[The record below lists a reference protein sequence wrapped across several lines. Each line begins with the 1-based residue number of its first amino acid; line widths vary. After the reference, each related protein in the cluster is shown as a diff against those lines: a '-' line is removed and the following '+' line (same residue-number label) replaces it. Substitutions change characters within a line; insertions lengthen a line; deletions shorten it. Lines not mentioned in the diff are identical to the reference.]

1 MVQEGFKRK
10 LTAILNADV
19 EGYSRLMRED
29 EEATIRTLTTYR
41 GAMATLIQQYRGRV
55 VDSPGDNLLAEFA
68 SIVDAT
74 ECAVKIQ
81 RKLKSRNADL
91 PDNRRMEFR
100 IGINLGDVVEEADR
114 IYGDGVN
121 IAARL
126 ESMAEAGGICISG
139 AAYDQVENKLGL
151 RYKDLGEHKVKNIAK
166 PIRVY
171 RIMIETEAPVPQV
184 SRKFKLPDKPSIA
197 VLPFTNMSD
206 DPKQEYFSDGM
217 AEDLMTDL
225 SKISGLLVISR
236 NSTFAYKGKSI
247 EAKQIAEKLGVRY
260 LLEGSVRKAGEQV
273 RINVQLIDATTDYH
287 LWAERYDGKMNNIFG
302 LQDKITQKIV
312 AALVVKLAKGEQE
325 HLASGETSNI
335 AAYDAFLKGMDYLNR
350 QSRTAKALSYFEKAI
365 KLDPNYGR
373 AYAGLA
379 RAYDDASWLGL
390 FGRLGLSFQETR
402 LWMRHYLQLAMKNP
416 TSFASVLN
424 AKIIYLERR
433 YEEAIAEIGR
443 AITLDPNDARS
454 NWNMA
459 RALTAGG
466 RPEES
471 IEYAK
476 MALRIDP
483 GCVY

>member
-1 MVQEGFKRK
+1 MNAERAKRK
-10 LTAILNADV
+10 LSAIVSADAV
-19 EGYSRLMRED
+19 GYSRLMQDD
-29 EEATIRTLTTYR
+29 EASTIRTIEDSKRL
-41 GAMATLIQQYRGRV
+41 MSELIEQFKGRV
-55 VDSPGDNLLAEFA
+55 VDAPGDNLLAEFA

-74 ECAVKIQ
+74 ECVVNIQ

-121 IAARL
+121 IAARV
-126 ESMAEAGGICISG
+126 ESMAEPGGICISG
-139 AAYDQVENKLGL
+139 AAYDQVEYKLEL
-151 RYKDLGEHKVKNIAK
+151 EYKNLGEYKVKNIAK
-166 PIRVY
+166 PVRVY
-171 RIMIETEAPVPQV
+171 RIGITTEVPDSQV
-184 SRKFKLPDKPSIA
+184 SRKVKLTDKPSIA
-197 VLPFTNMSD
+197 VLPFANMSD

-236 NSTFAYKGKSI
+236 NSSFAYKGKSV

-260 LLEGSVRKAGEQV
+260 LLEGSVRKAGEQI
-273 RINVQLIDATTDYH
+273 RINAQLIDATSNHH
-287 LWAERYDGKMNNIFG
+287 LWAERYDGKMDNIFG
-302 LQDKITQKIV
+302 LQDKITKKIV
-312 AALVVKLAKGEQE
+312 AALEVKLAKAEQKQ
-325 HLASGETSNI
+325 LTSRETSNI

-350 QSRTAKALSYFEKAI
+350 QSRSAKTLSYFEKAI
-365 KLDPNYGR
+365 KLDPNYSR

-379 RAYDDASWLGL
+379 SAYDDASWLNL
-390 FGRLGLSFQETR
+390 YGRLGLSFQETR
-402 LWMRHYLQLAMKNP
+402 LWMHHYLQLAMKNP
-416 TSFASVLN
+416 TSLASVLN
-424 AKIIYLERR
+424 AYIICLERR
-433 YEEAIAEIGR
+433 YEEAITEIER
-443 AITLDPNDARS
+443 AITLNPNDARS

-466 RPEES
+466 RPEEA

-476 MALRIDP
+476 MAFRIDP

>member
-1 MVQEGFKRK
+1 MTEERARRK
-10 LTAILNADV
+10 LSGILSADAV
-19 EGYSRLMRED
+19 GYSRLMQAD
-29 EEATIRTLTTYR
+29 EASTIRTLQDSKR
-41 GAMATLIQQYRGRV
+41 LMSELIEQFKGRV
-55 VDSPGDNLLAEFA
+55 VDAPGDNLLAEFA

-74 ECAVKIQ
+74 ECAVEIQ

-91 PDNRRMEFR
+91 PENRRMKFR

-121 IAARL
+121 IAARV
-126 ESMAEAGGICISG
+126 ETMAEPGGICISG
-139 AAYDQVENKLGL
+139 AAYDHVENKLGL
-151 RYKDLGEHKVKNIAK
+151 EYKNLGEHKVKNIAK

-171 RIMIETEAPVPQV
+171 KIRIETEAPVSQV
-184 SRKFKLPDKPSIA
+184 STKLKLPDKPSIA

-236 NSTFAYKGKSI
+236 NSSFAYKGKSI
-247 EAKQIAEKLGVRY
+247 EAKQIAEKLGARY

-273 RINVQLIDATTDYH
+273 RINAQLIDAATDHH
-287 LWAERYDGKMNNIFG
+287 LWAERYDGKMDNIFA

-312 AALVVKLAKGEQE
+312 AALAVKLAKREQE
-325 HLASGETSNI
+325 HLASRETSNI

-350 QSRTAKALSYFEKAI
+350 QSRTAKTLSYFEKAI
-365 KLDPNYGR
+365 KLDPDYSR

-379 RAYDDASWLGL
+379 IAYDDASWLNL
-390 FGRLGLSFQETR
+390 FARLGLSFQETR
-402 LWMRHYLQLAMKNP
+402 LWMRHYLQLAMKNS

-424 AKIIYLERR
+424 ANIIYLERR

-443 AITLDPNDARS
+443 AIALDPNDARS

-466 RPEES
+466 RPEEA

-476 MALRIDP
+476 VAIRIDP

>member
-1 MVQEGFKRK
+1 VSK
-10 LTAILNADV
+10 
-19 EGYSRLMRED
+19 
-29 EEATIRTLTTYR
+29 
-41 GAMATLIQQYRGRV
+41 
-55 VDSPGDNLLAEFA
+55 
-68 SIVDAT
+68 
-74 ECAVKIQ
+74 
-81 RKLKSRNADL
+81 KLK
-91 PDNRRMEFR
+91 
-100 IGINLGDVVEEADR
+100 I
-114 IYGDGVN
+114 
-121 IAARL
+121 
-126 ESMAEAGGICISG
+126 
-139 AAYDQVENKLGL
+139 
-151 RYKDLGEHKVKNIAK
+151 
-166 PIRVY
+166 
-171 RIMIETEAPVPQV
+171 
-184 SRKFKLPDKPSIA
+184 PDKPSIA
-197 VLPFTNMSD
+197 VLPFTNMSN
-206 DPKQEYFSDGM
+206 DPEQEYFSDGM

-247 EAKQIAEKLGVRY
+247 EAKQIAENLGVRY
-260 LLEGSVRKAGEQV
+260 LLEGSVRKVGEQV
-273 RINVQLIDATTDYH
+273 RINAQLIDATTDHH
-287 LWAERYDGKMNNIFG
+287 LWAERYDGKMDNIFG

-312 AALVVKLAKGEQE
+312 AALAVKLAKGEQE
-325 HLASGETSNI
+325 HLASRETSNI

-350 QSRTAKALSYFEKAI
+350 QSRTAKTLSYFERAI

-379 RAYDDASWLGL
+379 RAYGDVSWLNL
-390 FGRLGLSFQETR
+390 FEPLGLSFQETR
-402 LWMRHYLQLAMKNP
+402 LWMLHYLQLAMKNP

-443 AITLDPNDARS
+443 AITIDPNDARS

-466 RPEES
+466 RPEEA

>member
-1 MVQEGFKRK
+1 MIEKRTRRK
-10 LTAILNADV
+10 LSGILSADAV
-19 EGYSRLMRED
+19 GYSRLMQAD
-29 EEATIRTLTTYR
+29 EASTIRTLR
-41 GAMATLIQQYRGRV
+41 DFKRLMSELIEQFKGRV
-55 VDSPGDNLLAEFA
+55 VDAPGDNLLAEFA

-74 ECAVKIQ
+74 ECAVEIQ

-121 IAARL
+121 IAARV

-139 AAYDQVENKLGL
+139 VAYDHVENKLGL
-151 RYKDLGEHKVKNIAK
+151 EYKNLGEHKVKNIAK

-171 RIMIETEAPVPQV
+171 RIGIATEATDMQV
-184 SRKFKLPDKPSIA
+184 SRKLKLPDKPSIA

-236 NSTFAYKGKSI
+236 NSSFAYKGKSV

-273 RINVQLIDATTDYH
+273 RINAQLIDATSDHH
-287 LWAERYDGKMNNIFG
+287 LWAERYDGKMDNIFG
-302 LQDKITQKIV
+302 LQDKITKKIV
-312 AALVVKLAKGEQE
+312 AALEVKLVKAEQKQ
-325 HLASGETSNI
+325 LAGRETSNI

-350 QSRTAKALSYFEKAI
+350 QSRSAKTLSYFEKAI
-365 KLDPNYGR
+365 KLDPNYSR

-379 RAYDDASWLGL
+379 SAYDDASWLNL
-390 FGRLGLSFQETR
+390 YGRLGLSFQETR
-402 LWMRHYLQLAMKNP
+402 LWMHHYLQLAMKNP
-416 TSFASVLN
+416 TSLASVLN
-424 AKIIYLERR
+424 AYTICLERR
-433 YEEAIAEIGR
+433 YEEAITEIER
-443 AITLDPNDARS
+443 AITLNPNDARS

-466 RPEES
+466 RPEEA

-476 MALRIDP
+476 MAFRIDP

>member
-1 MVQEGFKRK
+1 
-10 LTAILNADV
+10 
-19 EGYSRLMRED
+19 
-29 EEATIRTLTTYR
+29 
-41 GAMATLIQQYRGRV
+41 
-55 VDSPGDNLLAEFA
+55 
-68 SIVDAT
+68 
-74 ECAVKIQ
+74 
-81 RKLKSRNADL
+81 
-91 PDNRRMEFR
+91 MEFR

-121 IAARL
+121 IAARV

-139 AAYDQVENKLGL
+139 AAYDHVENKLGL
-151 RYKDLGEHKVKNIAK
+151 EYNNLGEHKVKNIAK
-166 PIRVY
+166 PVRVY
-171 RIMIETEAPVPQV
+171 RIRIETKVSDPQV
-184 SRKFKLPDKPSIA
+184 SRNLKIPDKPSIA
-197 VLPFTNMSD
+197 VLPFTNMSN
-206 DPKQEYFSDGM
+206 DPEQEYFSDGM

-273 RINVQLIDATTDYH
+273 RINAQLIDATTDHH
-287 LWAERYDGKMNNIFG
+287 LWAERYDAKMDNIFG

-312 AALVVKLAKGEQE
+312 AALEVKLAKGEQK
-325 HLASGETSNI
+325 HLASRETSNI
-335 AAYDAFLKGMDYLNR
+335 AAYDTFLKGMEYLNR
-350 QSRTAKALSYFEKAI
+350 HSRTAKALSYFEKAI

-373 AYAGLA
+373 AYVGLA
-379 RAYDDASWLGL
+379 RAYDDASWLNL
-390 FGRLGLSFQETR
+390 FEPLGLSFQETR

-416 TSFASVLN
+416 TSFANVLN

-433 YEEAIAEIGR
+433 YEEAIVEIEQ
-443 AITLDPNDARS
+443 AITQDPNDARS